1 MFYFILFSTSVDQ
14 RMPDILLTLNRLRW
28 AVIAVTTIMT
38 QAGAGAG
45 PGVGVGQDGQQMIID
60 LSQAQPLPRS
70 R

>member
-45 PGVGVGQDGQQMIID
+45 PGVGVGQDGQ
-60 LSQAQPLPRS
+60 
-70 R
+70 